1 MLSTFGLVCRYA
13 VSDGIPKRSFYV
25 AIVVGTVLNLIN
37 QGEVLFGGL
46 PRALLNFVK
55 RSLP

>member
-1 MLSTFGLVCRYA
+1 VSSILEAIENALHAAEQEQSGLIRFHR
-13 VSDGIPKRSFYV
+13 DIRD
-25 AIVVGTVLNLIN
+25 
-37 QGEVLFGGL
+37 EEL

>member
-1 MLSTFGLVCRYA
+1 MAMQGTH
-13 VSDGIPKRSFYV
+13 P
-25 AIVVGTVLNLIN
+25 GTVQLADPPT
-37 QGEVLFGGL
+37 EL